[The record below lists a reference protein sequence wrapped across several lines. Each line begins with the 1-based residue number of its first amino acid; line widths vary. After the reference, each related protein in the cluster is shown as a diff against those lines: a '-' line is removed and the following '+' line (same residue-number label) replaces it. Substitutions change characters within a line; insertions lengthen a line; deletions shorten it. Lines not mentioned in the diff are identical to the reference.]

1 MTSLLLI
8 LILIGIL
15 TLGYA
20 VTGRFDR
27 FVKKTRRDRLMH
39 ETGRKN
45 ERSAPRAP
53 KKHCLCRRL

>member
-1 MTSLLLI
+1 MTSLFLI
-8 LILIGIL
+8 LILIGVLAI
-15 TLGYA
+15 GYA

-27 FVKKTRRDRLMH
+27 FVKKTRRDRLMY
-39 ETGRKN
+39 ETGRKS